1 MSIPAELGRVVMS
14 TAGRDAGKYFLIV
27 GIESDKVIYIAD
39 GVIRK
44 LEKPK
49 RKKIKHVVLKPQ
61 IAQAIGEKL
70 KEGKKV
76 FDPEIKSALMSF
88 ENECQAK

>member
-1 MSIPAELGRVVMS
+1 MSVSAQLGRVVVS
-14 TAGRDAGKYFLIV
+14 IAGRDAGNYFIIV
-27 GIESDKVIYIAD
+27 GIESESIVLIAD

-44 LEKPK
+44 LDKPK
-49 RKKIKHVVLKPQ
+49 RKKLKHLVLKPQ
-61 IAQAIGEKL
+61 ISKIIGDKL

-76 FDPEIKSALMSF
+76 FDPEIKSALLNF